1 MLRLDIK
8 KYVDDQFDNLNQFA
22 KASGLNYQA
31 AQKIYNGE
39 TSRITFDNLESICKV
54 LNVTPN
60 DIFIFD
66 NAINNTSQESSKK
79 QIYTMPVL
87 KPIRID
93 PEKLRPEP
101 KYSDDFLYK
110 LIVISLCFGQF
121 IASFHLSAILFI
133 CLLIFFLNILLIYCI
148 AIFILIL

>member
-8 KYVDDQFDNLNQFA
+8 KYVDDQFENLNQFA

-79 QIYTMPVL
+79 QVYTRPVL
-87 KPIRID
+87 ESIRVNT
-93 PEKLRPEP
+93 EKLRPEP
-101 KYSDDFLYK
+101 NSDEALYK
-110 LIVISLCFGQF
+110 LISQIVDDVIDKKLKDDTNDKK
-121 IASFHLSAILFI
+121 IKNTIKVYKAKDDDK
-133 CLLIFFLNILLIYCI
+133 
-148 AIFILIL
+148 

>member
-1 MLRLDIK
+1 MLRLDVK
-8 KYVDDQFDNLNQFA
+8 KYVDDQFENLNQFA

-66 NAINNTSQESSKK
+66 DAINNTSQESSKK
-79 QIYTMPVL
+79 QIYAMPVL
-87 KPIRID
+87 ESIRVNS
-93 PEKLRPEP
+93 EKLRSEP
-101 KYSDDFLYK
+101 NSDEALYK
-110 LIVISLCFGQF
+110 LISQIVDD
-121 IASFHLSAILFI
+121 AIDKKLKDDTNDKKI
-133 CLLIFFLNILLIYCI
+133 KNTIKVYK
-148 AIFILIL
+148 AKDDDK

>member
-8 KYVDDQFDNLNQFA
+8 KYVDDQFENLNQFA

-60 DIFIFD
+60 NIFIFD

-79 QIYTMPVL
+79 QVYTMPVL
-87 KPIRID
+87 ESIRVNT
-93 PEKLRPEP
+93 EKLRPEP
-101 KYSDDFLYK
+101 NSDEALYK
-110 LIVISLCFGQF
+110 LISQIVDDVIDQKLKESNLTE
-121 IASFHLSAILFI
+121 
-133 CLLIFFLNILLIYCI
+133 LISYVHFALTSEDINNVSYALMI
-148 AIFILIL
+148 

>member
-1 MLRLDIK
+1 MLRLDVK
-8 KYVDDQFDNLNQFA
+8 KYVDDQFENLNQFA

-66 NAINNTSQESSKK
+66 DAINNTSQESSKK

-87 KPIRID
+87 KSIRVD
-93 PEKLRPEP
+93 PEKLRPKSNSALYELVSNIVD
-101 KYSDDFLYK
+101 KAIEEKLHQYINEKDDDK
-110 LIVISLCFGQF
+110 
-121 IASFHLSAILFI
+121 
-133 CLLIFFLNILLIYCI
+133 
-148 AIFILIL
+148 

>member
-8 KYVDDQFDNLNQFA
+8 KYVEDQFENLNQFA

-66 NAINNTSQESSKK
+66 DAINNTSKESSKK
-79 QIYTMPVL
+79 QIYAMPVL
-87 KPIRID
+87 ESIRVNS
-93 PEKLRPEP
+93 EKLRPEP
-101 KYSDDFLYK
+101 NSDEALYK
-110 LIVISLCFGQF
+110 LISQIVDD
-121 IASFHLSAILFI
+121 AIDKKLKDDTNDKKI
-133 CLLIFFLNILLIYCI
+133 KNTIKVYK
-148 AIFILIL
+148 AKDDDK

>member
-8 KYVDDQFDNLNQFA
+8 KYVDDQFENLNQFA

-66 NAINNTSQESSKK
+66 DVINNTSQESSKK

-87 KPIRID
+87 KSIRVNT
-93 PEKLRPEP
+93 EKLRLEP
-101 KYSDDFLYK
+101 NSDEALYK
-110 LIVISLCFGQF
+110 LISQIVDD
-121 IASFHLSAILFI
+121 AIDKKLKDD
-133 CLLIFFLNILLIYCI
+133 
-148 AIFILIL
+148 AIDKKIKNTIKVYKAKDDDK

>member
-8 KYVDDQFDNLNQFA
+8 KYVDDQFENLNQFA

-66 NAINNTSQESSKK
+66 DAINNTSQESSKK
-79 QIYTMPVL
+79 QIYAMPVFES
-87 KPIRID
+87 IRVNS
-93 PEKLRPEP
+93 EKLRPKSNSALYELVSNIVD
-101 KYSDDFLYK
+101 KAIEEKLQQYINEKDDD
-110 LIVISLCFGQF
+110 
-121 IASFHLSAILFI
+121 
-133 CLLIFFLNILLIYCI
+133 N
-148 AIFILIL
+148 

>member
-8 KYVDDQFDNLNQFA
+8 KYVDDQFENLNQFA

-66 NAINNTSQESSKK
+66 DAINNTSQESSKK
-79 QIYTMPVL
+79 QIYTMPIL
-87 KPIRID
+87 KPIRVD
-93 PEKLRPEP
+93 PEKLRP
-101 KYSDDFLYK
+101 KSNSDEALYK
-110 LIVISLCFGQF
+110 LISQIVDD
-121 IASFHLSAILFI
+121 AIDKKLKDDTNDKKI
-133 CLLIFFLNILLIYCI
+133 KNTIKVYK
-148 AIFILIL
+148 AKDDDK

>member
-8 KYVDDQFDNLNQFA
+8 KYVDDQFENLNQFA

-66 NAINNTSQESSKK
+66 DVINNTSQESSKK

-87 KPIRID
+87 KSIRVNT
-93 PEKLRPEP
+93 EKLRPEP
-101 KYSDDFLYK
+101 NSDESLYK
-110 LIVISLCFGQF
+110 LISQIVDD
-121 IASFHLSAILFI
+121 AIDKKLKDD
-133 CLLIFFLNILLIYCI
+133 
-148 AIFILIL
+148 AIDKKIKNTIKVYKAKDDDK

>member
-8 KYVDDQFDNLNQFA
+8 KYVDDQFENLNQFA

-66 NAINNTSQESSKK
+66 DAINNTSQESSKK
-79 QIYTMPVL
+79 QIYAMPVL
-87 KPIRID
+87 ESIRVNS
-93 PEKLRPEP
+93 EKLKP
-101 KYSDDFLYK
+101 KSDSALYELVSNIVDKAIEEK
-110 LIVISLCFGQF
+110 LQQYI
-121 IASFHLSAILFI
+121 
-133 CLLIFFLNILLIYCI
+133 NEKDDDK
-148 AIFILIL
+148 

>member
-1 MLRLDIK
+1 MLRLDVK
-8 KYVDDQFDNLNQFA
+8 KYVDDQFENLNQFA

-66 NAINNTSQESSKK
+66 NVCKTNDSKT
-79 QIYTMPVL
+79 Y
-87 KPIRID
+87 
-93 PEKLRPEP
+93 E
-101 KYSDDFLYK
+101 YSEDDLYK
-110 LIVISLCFGQF
+110 LISQIVDN
-121 IASFHLSAILFI
+121 AVNNAVD
-133 CLLIFFLNILLIYCI
+133 I
-148 AIFILIL
+148 AIDKKFKKKPIKIYKAKDDDK

>member
-8 KYVDDQFDNLNQFA
+8 KYVDDRFENLNQFA

-66 NAINNTSQESSKK
+66 NAINNISQESSKK

-110 LIVISLCFGQF
+110 LISQIVDD
-121 IASFHLSAILFI
+121 AIDKKLKNDTNDKKI
-133 CLLIFFLNILLIYCI
+133 KN
-148 AIFILIL
+148 AIKVYKAKDDDN

>member
-8 KYVDDQFDNLNQFA
+8 KYVDDQFENLNQFA

-66 NAINNTSQESSKK
+66 DAISNTLQESSKK

-87 KPIRID
+87 KSISVD
-93 PEKLRPEP
+93 PEKLRPKSNSALYELVSNIVD
-101 KYSDDFLYK
+101 KAIEEKFQQYINEKDDD
-110 LIVISLCFGQF
+110 
-121 IASFHLSAILFI
+121 
-133 CLLIFFLNILLIYCI
+133 N
-148 AIFILIL
+148 